1 MRPDHLNSLSLK
13 ILAINPYNS
22 KILMLSTRQLH
33 YFHRPE
39 GEGYP
44 VLLRD
49 VGQNS
54 ETSPRSTVPLSH
66 PSISATRPGSV
77 QRGPRRSSQQR
88 GVHVRDVVMA
98 FAAAPGKHHR
108 DHGEAAGTEGEA
120 GSEAMLEV
128 TESEIAAGC
137 RHSSLVGHELR
148 SEWSPDRVLE
158 ILLQQQEIGP
168 AKAVVAVAA
177 QGQRSIQVSA
187 PE

>member
-1 MRPDHLNSLSLK
+1 MGPDHLNSLSLK
-13 ILAINPYNS
+13 IFRINPYNS
-22 KILMLSTRQLH
+22 KILILSTRQLH

-49 VGQNS
+49 VGHS
-54 ETSPRSTVPLSH
+54 ETSPRSTVQLSH
-66 PSISATRPGSV
+66 PSMVHHATRSV
-77 QRGPRRSSQQR
+77 QRWPRRSSQQR

-108 DHGEAAGTEGEA
+108 DHGEAAGTESEA

-148 SEWSPDRVLE
+148 SEWSPDR
-158 ILLQQQEIGP
+158 
-168 AKAVVAVAA
+168 
-177 QGQRSIQVSA
+177 
-187 PE
+187 